1 MNHIPRHRQS
11 GTALV
16 VAMLFLVILGMLG
29 VTTMTATTLEERMAG
44 NTRDRDIAMQ
54 AAEAALRDAEHDI
67 SNTVPTNGRVVS
79 VAIFVAA
86 CTGGLCT
93 EGAPVLTNV
102 DDTAKSAFLGQFTG
116 ELAMMQGPA
125 VQPRYIIELLNTL
138 PPQVPVPPA
147 GQQVRDFRITAKGF
161 GRNTN
166 TIVILQTVF
175 RMTL

>member
-1 MNHIPRHRQS
+1 MNRILRHRQS

-44 NTRDRDIAMQ
+44 NTRDRDVAMQ
-54 AAEAALRDAEHDI
+54 AAEAALRDAERDLTAPPGGR
-67 SNTVPTNGRVVS
+67 TVTVVM
-79 VAIFVAA
+79 FVPA
-86 CTGGLCT
+86 CTGALCT
-93 EGAPVLTNV
+93 EGAPVLTNIG
-102 DDTAKSAFLGQFTG
+102 DTSKSAFLGQFTG

-125 VQPRYIIELLNTL
+125 VQPRYIVELLNTL

-161 GRNTN
+161 GRNTD
-166 TIVILQTVF
+166 TVVILQTVF